1 MKLIKTTGI
10 VIKEIDFKDNDKIIT
25 ILTKDLGKI
34 SAMVKGAKKTNSPYL
49 ASSQYLVYSEFILYQ
64 GKTFYHVNSTTVLD
78 TFYDLRIDYDK
89 LNYAFE
95 MTKLLFTVCQENEKC
110 EDVLKLFLNVLHFIK
125 IGEKDP
131 ELLLNIFKLRLLNY
145 LGYKPYLSNCA
156 NCMQKIEDKYYY
168 SISNRG
174 MLCEKCIQSVD
185 NNSLL
190 ELKKGAYMAILYIT
204 NVELKKVF
212 SFTVSKEVNKEI
224 NNFTKLYLQQIM
236 N

>member
-49 ASSQYLVYSEFILYQ
+49 ASSQYLVYSEFVLYQ

-89 LNYAFE
+89 LNYAFS

-110 EDVLKLFLNVLHFIK
+110 EDVLKLFLNVLYYLK
-125 IGEKDP
+125 TDKKDR
-131 ELLLNIFKLRLLNY
+131 ELLLNIFNLRLLNY
-145 LGYKPYLSNCA
+145 IGYKPYLKFCSICN
-156 NCMQKIEDKYYY
+156 NKIDTVYYY
-168 SISNRG
+168 SIKNKG
-174 MLCEKCIQSVD
+174 MVCENCI
-185 NNSLL
+185 NKEAKENIL
-190 ELKKGAYMAILYIT
+190 ELKKGAYMALLYIT

-212 SFTVSKEVNKEI
+212 SFNVSEEVNKEI
-224 NNFTKLYLQQIM
+224 TNFTKVYLSQII